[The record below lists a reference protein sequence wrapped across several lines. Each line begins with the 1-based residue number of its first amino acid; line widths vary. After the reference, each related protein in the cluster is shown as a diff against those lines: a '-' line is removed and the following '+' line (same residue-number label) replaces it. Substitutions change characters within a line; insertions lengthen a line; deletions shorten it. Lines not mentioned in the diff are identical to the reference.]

1 MKSAAWPA
9 WHDRRSAILWTGAG
23 LWGLASAQTEP
34 SSDVRLAPDFQL
46 PHLQDTAP
54 SDASMRCA
62 TDGTL
67 APLACSTL
75 WRGQWVYLDF
85 WASWCAPCRLS
96 FPWMNRLQ
104 REWAPKGLQIVA
116 INLDSQRDKA
126 LQFLQRHPAQFR
138 VLWDAAG
145 HTAKAYDVQAMPMSY
160 LIDPLGHIVSAHR
173 GFTEASARAT
183 ELDLRKRLAAP

>member
-1 MKSAAWPA
+1 MTPTTWPN
-9 WHDRRSAILWTGAG
+9 RRSALLWAGASFLG
-23 LWGLASAQTEP
+23 QAHAQTARTT
-34 SSDVRLAPDFQL
+34 DARLAPDFQL
-46 PHLQDTAP
+46 PYLQGI
-54 SDASMRCA
+54 ASADMAARCA
-62 TDGTL
+62 TSG
-67 APLACSTL
+67 APAPTACSAM

-96 FPWMNRLQ
+96 FPWMSQLH

-126 LQFLQRHPAQFR
+126 MQFLQRHPAQFT

-145 HTAKAYDVQAMPMSY
+145 HSAKAYDVQAMPMSY
-160 LIDPLGHIVSAHR
+160 LIDPQGHIVSVHR

-183 ELDLRKRLAAP
+183 ESDLRKRLAAS